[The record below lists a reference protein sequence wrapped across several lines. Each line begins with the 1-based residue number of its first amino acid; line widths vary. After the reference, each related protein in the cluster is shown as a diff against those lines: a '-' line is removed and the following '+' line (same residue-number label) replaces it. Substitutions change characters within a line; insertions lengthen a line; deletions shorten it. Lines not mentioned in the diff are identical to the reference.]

1 MWCLGA
7 DWPKRPLCK
16 SAWEL
21 ARELEDFTEN
31 CFSELLPSVKGGE
44 GRECLCCRKLLIVA
58 YACCSEDVRVAQLRH
73 FKPAFEG
80 GIFSYSEVSFLV

>member
-1 MWCLGA
+1 MRCLGA
-7 DWPKRPLCK
+7 EWPKRPLCK
-16 SAWEL
+16 SASEL

-44 GRECLCCRKLLIVA
+44 GMLVLQKAPNSSLS
-58 YACCSEDVRVAQLRH
+58 CCSEDVRVAQLRH